1 MPKYA
6 LRVVIG
12 SDGKESTQVPGLPS
26 ALLVTHWTSGAL
38 FQLPRTVTP
47 SSGLCRESCAVI
59 RTFAVQLP
67 SGALTVNP
75 SRFPT
80 CTFGGLT
87 VIAMAWALLLEFA
100 SGSFCVAVRMCPA
113 TAAP

>member
-1 MPKYA
+1 M
-6 LRVVIG
+6 
-12 SDGKESTQVPGLPS
+12 GKDASESTQVPGLPS
-26 ALLVTHWTSGAL
+26 ALLVTHVTSGPL
-38 FQLPRTVTP
+38 FQLPWTVTP
-47 SSGLCRESCAVI
+47 SCGLCRESCAVI

-80 CTFGGLT
+80 CTLGGLT
-87 VIAMAWALLLEFA
+87 VIAMALALLLELA

-113 TAAP
+113 MMAPAVF